1 MTTDLMILESPVP
14 DGSSWREHANRI
26 AAYLPLN
33 YEVVPPTV
41 NDLGTAAVVR
51 IAGVDRSGWTALD
64 YVIPRLGSG
73 LIGCKVSLVIPIS
86 PYMAGLL
93 AAQVAS

>member
-14 DGSSWREHANRI
+14 EGSTWREHANQI

-33 YEVVPPTV
+33 YEVIPPTV
-41 NDLGTAAVVR
+41 NDLGAPAVVR
-51 IAGVDRSGWTALD
+51 IAGVDRAGWTALD

-73 LIGCKVSLVIPIS
+73 VIGCSVALVVPVS